1 MNVQSLKD
9 FGKNIEVGFVKHR
22 PEILIWIGITGM
34 ASAAVMAVRATPK
47 ALELIDIQKAETGA
61 DKLTATDT
69 VKTTWKCYAPAVV
82 TGVLSASCIVY
93 GNNENLKRNAALAAA
108 CKLSETALREYQ
120 EKVVATIGEKK
131 EHLIR
136 DDISKDRIEQNPVVN
151 NEVIITGKGTTLCL
165 EVVSGRY
172 FNSDIDRIK
181 KAVNEVNRV
190 MLLEGYI
197 SLNEFYYEIGLP
209 GTTIGDTIGWKVD
222 DGFVE
227 VYFSS
232 QLTEDGTPCIVIN
245 YERAPNYNFNR
256 F

>member
-1 MNVQSLKD
+1 MNVESLKE
-9 FGKNIEVGFVKHR
+9 FGKNVEAGFVKHR
-22 PEILIWIGITGM
+22 PTILIWVGITGM

-47 ALELIDIQKAETGA
+47 ALELMDAKKDELGVEELAA
-61 DKLTATDT
+61 VDT
-69 VKTTWKCYAPAVV
+69 VKATWKCYVPAVV
-82 TGVLSASCIVY
+82 TGALSASCIVY
-93 GNNENLKRNAALAAA
+93 GNSENIKRNAALAAA

-120 EKVVATIGEKK
+120 EKVVASIGEKK

-136 DDISKDRIEQNPVVN
+136 DDISKDHVEQNPVVN
-151 NEVIITGKGTTLCL
+151 NEVIVTGKGTTLCMD
-165 EVVSGRY
+165 VISGRY
-172 FNSDIDRIK
+172 FNSDIDKIK
-181 KAVNEVNRV
+181 KAVNEINRM

-209 GTTIGDTIGWKVD
+209 ATAIGETIGWKID
-222 DGFVE
+222 DGLME

-232 QLTEDGTPCIVIN
+232 QLTEDGTPCVVIN

>member
-1 MNVQSLKD
+1 MNVQTLKD

-22 PEILIWIGITGM
+22 PEILIWVGITGM
-34 ASAAVMAVRATPK
+34 ASAAIMAVQATPK
-47 ALELIDIQKAETGA
+47 ALELIDVKKEETGA

-69 VKTTWKCYAPAVV
+69 VKATWKCYAPAVV

-93 GNNENLKRNAALAAA
+93 GNNENIKRNAALAAA

-136 DDISKDRIEQNPVVN
+136 DDISKDYIEKNPVAN
-151 NEVIITGKGTTLCL
+151 NEVIMVGKGTTLCTD
-165 EVVSGRY
+165 VISGRY

-181 KAVNEVNRV
+181 KAVNEVNRI

-209 GTTIGDTIGWKVD
+209 GTSIGDTIGWKID
-222 DGFVE
+222 DGMMD

-232 QLTEDGTPCIVIN
+232 QLTEDGTPCVVIN

>member
-1 MNVQSLKD
+1 MNMHTLKE
-9 FGKNIEVGFVKHR
+9 FGKSIERGISKHR
-22 PEILIWIGITGM
+22 PEILIWVGIAGM
-34 ASAAVMAVRATPK
+34 ASAAVMAVRVTPK
-47 ALELIDIQKAETGA
+47 ALELIDDAKEANGV
-61 DKLTATDT
+61 DKLTAVDT
-69 VKTTWKCYAPAVV
+69 VKATWKCYAPAVV

-93 GNNENLKRNAALAAA
+93 GNSESVKRNAALAAA

-151 NEVIITGKGTTLCL
+151 NEVIVTGKGTTLCMD
-165 EVVSGRY
+165 VISGRY

-181 KAVNEVNRV
+181 KAVNEVNRL
-190 MLLEGYI
+190 MLIEGYI
-197 SLNEFYYEIGLP
+197 SLNEFYYEVGLP
-209 GTTIGDTIGWKVD
+209 ATAIGETIGWKID
-222 DGFVE
+222 DGLVE

>member
-1 MNVQSLKD
+1 MNTHTLKE
-9 FGKNIEVGFVKHR
+9 FGKNIERGISKHR
-22 PEILIWIGITGM
+22 PEILIWVGITGM

-47 ALELIDIQKAETGA
+47 ALELIDDAKEANGV
-61 DKLTATDT
+61 DKLTTVDT
-69 VKTTWKCYAPAVV
+69 VKATWKCYAPAIV

-93 GNNENLKRNAALAAA
+93 GNSESVKRNAALAAA

-120 EKVVATIGEKK
+120 DKVVATIGEKK

-136 DDISKDRIEQNPVVN
+136 DDISKDHIEQNPVVN
-151 NEVIITGKGTTLCL
+151 NEVIITGKGTTLCMD
-165 EVVSGRY
+165 VISGRY

-181 KAVNEVNRV
+181 KAVNEVNRL
-190 MLLEGYI
+190 MLVEGYI
-197 SLNEFYYEIGLP
+197 SLNEFYYEVGLP
-209 GTTIGDTIGWKVD
+209 STTIGDTIGWKID
-222 DGFVE
+222 DGLVD

>member
-1 MNVQSLKD
+1 MNTLKE
-9 FGKNIEVGFVKHR
+9 FGKNLERGISKHR
-22 PEILIWIGITGM
+22 SEILIWVGITGM

-47 ALELIDIQKAETGA
+47 ALELIDYAKEVNGV
-61 DKLTATDT
+61 DKLTPADT
-69 VKTTWKCYAPAVV
+69 VKATWKCYIPAVA
-82 TGVLSASCIVY
+82 TGVLSAGCIVY
-93 GNNENLKRNAALAAA
+93 GNSESVKRNAALAAA

-151 NEVIITGKGTTLCL
+151 NEVIVTGKGTTLCMD
-165 EVVSGRY
+165 VISGRY

-181 KAVNEVNRV
+181 KAVNEVNRL
-190 MLLEGYI
+190 MLVEGYI
-197 SLNEFYYEIGLP
+197 SLNEFYYEVGLP
-209 GTTIGDTIGWKVD
+209 STTIGDTIGWKID
-222 DGFVE
+222 DGLMD